1 MSISTFKL
9 ERIMK
14 MELYSAR
21 NGFRKTRP
29 KTEKISPEVYSLLLG
44 CCNQYKNNLIHMFSE
59 EEHHVFTNRDYT
71 GFDEGNFETRLIVL
85 IPTLLRDDS
94 GKFRAPIASE
104 SYDQYAILDLIEFF
118 SENIKDITINWNNQY
133 KDYQIID
140 TCESSNVFVDFQRD
154 INELFVESGVLYT
167 LTNKKIIERI
177 VENSPLSKEVEQNIE
192 AIKEEGTKELLADA
206 IALYKTPNK
215 KNRPLAVQ
223 QLWGAFERLKTYY
236 SSNKVKS
243 AERIVQDMAGEND
256 DFNTL
261 FNAEFKQLTDIGN
274 KYRIRHQETDQTDI
288 TDSKYYDYLFNR
300 CLSLI
305 ALAIQ
310 YLE

>member
-1 MSISTFKL
+1 
-9 ERIMK
+9 

-21 NGFRKTRP
+21 NGFRETRP
-29 KTEKISPEVYSLLLG
+29 KTEKISPEVYSLLLD
-44 CCNQYKNNLIHMFSE
+44 CCKQYKNNLIHMFSE
-59 EEHHVFTNRDYT
+59 EKHHVFTDQDYI
-71 GFDEGNFETRLIVL
+71 GFNENNFETRLIVL
-85 IPTLLRDDS
+85 IPTLLRDRY
-94 GKFRAPIASE
+94 GKLRAPIASE
-104 SYDQYAILDLIEFF
+104 SYDQYAIVDLIEFF
-118 SENIKDITINWNNQY
+118 SKNIKDITINWNNPKY
-133 KDYQIID
+133 KNYQIID
-140 TCESSNVFVDFQRD
+140 TCESSKVFVDFQRD

-167 LTNKKIIERI
+167 LTNKKRIERI
-177 VENSPLSKEVEQNIE
+177 VENSPLSKEIEQNIE
-192 AIKEEGTKELLADA
+192 AIKEDGTKKLLANA

-215 KNRPLAVQ
+215 NNRPLAVG

-236 SSNKVKS
+236 DSNKAKS
-243 AERIVQDMAGEND
+243 ADRIARDMAGGNT

-274 KYRIRHQETDQTDI
+274 KYRIRHQETDRTDI
-288 TDSKYYDYLFNR
+288 TDSKHYDYLFNR